1 MDFSSIQRI
10 WLYLFDPVGQ
20 NVIIGI
26 VCVFLLG
33 LIIGYQV
40 RRRKAKRVK
49 IFSREGDD
57 SFFKGIQYM
66 LSNDHDLAIEELTK
80 SVKLN
85 SDTIETYVALGNLYR
100 SKGDIDRAIRI
111 RQTIIL
117 RPNID
122 EENKIRALID
132 LGLDYRKGGFLNRAL
147 EIFLEVLKKRPSNLE
162 ALEEAERLYE
172 KMNDWENAFSYRQKL
187 SKLIDGNHSHILAH
201 QQTEAGK
208 AWIIKGNQ
216 GRAKSAFQK
225 AILLDNKCIDAYFH
239 LGDLFFEIKDFKKA
253 ITAWKK
259 VVRIRPEFTFL
270 VYHRLEGAYSEM
282 KNLKPVEDFLREC
295 AKFNADA
302 FTHMALARYRYNEN
316 DLKGALEELEKAIK
330 LNPLFSEARGFM
342 AEILLAQ
349 GQRDQALNAYRELVN
364 FLDVPH
370 HEFQCSNCG
379 YRSSDLKWQCPQCK
393 KWDTIDLMDSG
404 KADSSSVRPSEK
416 LFLESSTDAPEK
428 IP

>member
-225 AILLDNKCIDAYFH
+225 AISLDNKCIDAYDFP
-239 LGDLFFEIKDFKKA
+239 IKCYQWPA
-253 ITAWKK
+253 TVAWIDGG
-259 VVRIRPEFTFL
+259 V
-270 VYHRLEGAYSEM
+270 G
-282 KNLKPVEDFLREC
+282 
-295 AKFNADA
+295 
-302 FTHMALARYRYNEN
+302 
-316 DLKGALEELEKAIK
+316 
-330 LNPLFSEARGFM
+330 LNVIF
-342 AEILLAQ
+342 
-349 GQRDQALNAYRELVN
+349 
-364 FLDVPH
+364 
-370 HEFQCSNCG
+370 
-379 YRSSDLKWQCPQCK
+379 
-393 KWDTIDLMDSG
+393 DSIG
-404 KADSSSVRPSEK
+404 IANHS
-416 LFLESSTDAPEK
+416 
-428 IP
+428 